1 VIPVGEILGQEG
13 ALELLARMRG
23 TGRIPH
29 ALLFHGPEGVGKGS
43 VALAFAAALLCED
56 PQATGA
62 CGLCAACRM
71 VRVGSHPDL
80 LVVTRLPKKSTAA
93 ATVEEGAEAEDL
105 STFIVVQQIREL
117 TRLAALAPRRGRR
130 RVFVLDPADRMN
142 FEAQNALLK
151 TLEEPPGSAL
161 LILVASRPH
170 QLLATVR
177 SRSTSVGFA
186 ALRVRDL
193 ASRLT
198 ARGMPPDEAMTRA
211 ALAEGRPGRA
221 LALDPERE
229 RLIRER
235 VIEALESL
243 SGPRPALGRLT
254 AIAEGIAGKTETHF
268 AEHIDM
274 LTVLLRDAARASLR
288 PDDPALVHADLS
300 TRLGE
305 LGGRLDPVRVA
316 GLLSGIDR
324 LRAGARLNL
333 NRLLSVEALLA
344 AVAGGPLP

>member
-1 VIPVGEILGQEG
+1 MIPPGEIIGQER
-13 ALELLARMRG
+13 ALDLLARMRSS
-23 TGRIPH
+23 GRIPH
-29 ALLFHGPEGVGKGS
+29 ALLFHGPEGVGKS
-43 VALAFAAALLCED
+43 SLALGFAGALLCED
-56 PQATGA
+56 PRAAGA
-62 CGLCAACRM
+62 CGECAACRM
-71 VRVGSHPDL
+71 VRAGSHPDL
-80 LVVTRLPKKSTAA
+80 LVVTRLPKKSAPGPS
-93 ATVEEGAEAEDL
+93 EEGAEADDL
-105 STFIVVQQIREL
+105 SSFIVVQQIREL

-130 RVFVLDPADRMN
+130 RVFLVDPADRMN

-151 TLEEPPGSAL
+151 TLEEPPGEAL

-170 QLLATVR
+170 QLLSTVR
-177 SRSTSVGFA
+177 SRATAVGFA

-193 ASRLT
+193 AARL
-198 ARGMPPDEAMTRA
+198 AERGIAPAEAMTRA

-229 RLIRER
+229 RQIRER
-235 VIEALESL
+235 VIEALEAL

-254 AIAEGIAGKTETHF
+254 ELAEGIAGKTETHF
-268 AEHIDM
+268 AEHVDM

-288 PDDPALVHADLS
+288 ADDPALVHADLAS
-300 TRLGE
+300 RLGQ
-305 LGGRLDPVRVA
+305 LGQRLDAARVA
-316 GLLSGIDR
+316 RLLAGIDR